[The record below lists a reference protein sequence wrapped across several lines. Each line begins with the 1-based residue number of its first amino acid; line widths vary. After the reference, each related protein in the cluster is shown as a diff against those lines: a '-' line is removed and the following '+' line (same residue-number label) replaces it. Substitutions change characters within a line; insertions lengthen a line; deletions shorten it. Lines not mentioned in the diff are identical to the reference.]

1 MADGDDNKLIRAI
14 FKQAVRDIASKDL
27 NKSTDAKQY
36 LKSEDFLYLCD
47 NLDIN
52 YKGAV
57 DSIMAL
63 DKYPLISRKKLADSI
78 ARKIDA
84 LV

>member
-1 MADGDDNKLIRAI
+1 MVDGDDNKLVRAI

-52 YKGAV
+52 YKGVV

>member
-1 MADGDDNKLIRAI
+1 MVDGDDNKLVRAI

>member
-1 MADGDDNKLIRAI
+1 MVDGDDNKLIRAI

>member
-1 MADGDDNKLIRAI
+1 MVDGDDNKLVRAI

-52 YKGAV
+52 YKGVV
-57 DSIMAL
+57 DSIMSL